1 MIMVVII
8 MYSSFRNS
16 LIVLLSVILSAFK
29 PARRAAQLTF
39 STMDLSVENL
49 NRLEKELSLAMNDIL
64 KISKTEIVTQLNHS
78 RFMGVNKDPLATAV
92 ENFSKQMTGNI
103 ELYNCAASTNYNRT
117 DQTATEK
124 TRICPENCINRD

>member
-1 MIMVVII
+1 

-29 PARRAAQLTF
+29 PVRRAAQLTF

-78 RFMGVNKDPLATAV
+78 RFMGINKDPVSSNERRL
-92 ENFSKQMTGNI
+92 SI
-103 ELYNCAASTNYNRT
+103 YR
-117 DQTATEK
+117 
-124 TRICPENCINRD
+124 